1 MFSTQDRRSETLR
14 NSSVTPGDAGAR
26 DLEEANQILRDLKP
40 VPREREIISAQAVA
54 RDSRKGINEMA
65 ELVEETIRSS
75 AQGAGLST
83 SELSKQISLA
93 KVYVVAEGSR
103 NDSTLNKKSINGASP
118 SELKL
123 AAAEANGTR
132 IGDVMPNPIAIE
144 NAEKM
149 SNASPTAHAI
159 AHGTALSSTIAEG
172 LAFPMLQSIK
182 ESHDRIIG
190 AHGYRE
196 QTGTKNSTAQSI
208 NATHQRL
215 MAISDRLEAQ
225 QLAA

>member
-40 VPREREIISAQAVA
+40 VPREREIISAQALA

-75 AQGAGLST
+75 AQGAALST
-83 SELSKQISLA
+83 SELSTQISLA
-93 KVYVVAEGSR
+93 KVYVTAEGSR
-103 NDSTLNKKSINGASP
+103 NESTLNKKSINGASP

-149 SNASPTAHAI
+149 SNASPTALAI

-190 AHGYRE
+190 GNGYRE
-196 QTGTKNSTAQSI
+196 QSGTKSSTAQSI
-208 NATHQRL
+208 GTTHQRL